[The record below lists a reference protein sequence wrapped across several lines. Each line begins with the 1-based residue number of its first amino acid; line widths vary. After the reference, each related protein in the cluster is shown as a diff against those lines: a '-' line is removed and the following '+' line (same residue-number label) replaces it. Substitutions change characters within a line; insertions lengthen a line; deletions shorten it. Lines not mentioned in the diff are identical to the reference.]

1 MNIKLIKHPFL
12 RSYLSFL
19 LFLAGIFVIYIFGTS
34 SQKPD
39 KIETP
44 KAINTVV
51 SGITIPENLDFA
63 GEKVPLNYFDV
74 KEALD
79 RELLINTYWQS
90 QTLLI
95 IKRST
100 RYFDEIELIL
110 KKNNIPD
117 DFKYLSLAESG
128 FLNVTSPAGA
138 VGFWQFVPS
147 TARDYGLEINSEVDE
162 RYNLLK
168 STEAACKFLQQSYNI
183 YKSWTMAAAS
193 YNMGRKALGK
203 QIQRQLTG
211 NYYDILLNDETSR
224 YIYRIL
230 ALKIILNNPVRYG
243 FNILKADYY
252 QSIPYTE
259 LILTQSEKDLALFS
273 VSKGTN
279 YKILKILNPWLRDN
293 SLTIKENKSYIIR
306 IPVPGFRQHGELL
319 KKEDSDVIEKKSDEE
334 DK

>member
-1 MNIKLIKHPFL
+1 MNIKLIKRPFI
-12 RSYLSFL
+12 RNYLSFL

-34 SQKPD
+34 SQKPEKAEPPK
-39 KIETP
+39 KIISE
-44 KAINTVV
+44 V
-51 SGITIPENLDFA
+51 SGITIPDNIDFA

-79 RELLINTYWQS
+79 RELSINTYWQS

-95 IKRST
+95 IKRSA
-100 RYFDEIELIL
+100 RYFEEIELIL

-117 DFKYLSLAESG
+117 DFKFLSLAESG

-147 TARDYGLEINSEVDE
+147 TAREYGLEINSEVDE
-162 RYNLLK
+162 RYNLIK
-168 STEAACKFLQQSYNI
+168 STEAACKFLQQSFNI

-203 QIQRQLTG
+203 QVQRQLTD

-224 YIYRIL
+224 YIFRIL
-230 ALKIILNNPVRYG
+230 ALKIILNNPLRYG
-243 FNILKADYY
+243 FNIPKADYY
-252 QSIPYTE
+252 QSIPFTE
-259 LILTQSEKDLALFS
+259 IILTQSEKDLAQFS

-293 SLTIKENKSYIIR
+293 SLTIKENKSYSIR
-306 IPVPGFRQHGELL
+306 IPVPGFRQHEVLL
-319 KKEDSDVIEKKSDEE
+319 KMEDSEVIEKESDDE
-334 DK
+334 KN